1 MPNRLAADRLPP
13 LLTVR
18 EVCVRLKI
26 DERTL
31 RRHRRLGLF
40 PKPDTYVGRSP
51 RWFERTVANHLAD
64 PPDVTGIMHREAG
77 LAARRKEA
85 V

>member
-1 MPNRLAADRLPP
+1 MSKKSPVADLPP
-13 LLTVR
+13 LFTVE
-18 EVCVRLKI
+18 EVCARLKL

-51 RWFERTVANHLAD
+51 RWSAATIASHLAD
-64 PPDVTGIMHREAG
+64 PPDVTGIMHREAA
-77 LAARRKEA
+77 LAARQKEA

>member
-1 MPNRLAADRLPP
+1 MPKRPAAEPLPP
-13 LLTVR
+13 LLTVD
-18 EVCVRLKI
+18 EVCARLTV

-51 RWFERTVANHLAD
+51 RWFESTIAAHLAN
-64 PPDVTGIMHREAG
+64 PPDVTGIMHREAA
-77 LAARRKEA
+77 LSARQKEA